1 MKNIVC
7 KFGGTS
13 LASTSQI
20 LKVKDIVL
28 SGKQK
33 FIVLSAPGKRYKDDI
48 KITDILISIWNKARL
63 GQDYSNEF
71 SFFID
76 RFNSIKQD
84 LGVDIDLNAMYDA
97 LNQHLSTLCE
107 YDYVISRGEYFM
119 AKIFAK
125 HMGFNFL
132 DAKDFIV
139 FDKDANVDICSS
151 QTRFNLLVK
160 DNGRFVIPGFY
171 GDYFGRVKTFSRGG
185 SDITGA
191 IVALLCKAN
200 IYQNYTDVD
209 GFLCADPKICNS
221 PRLIKKL
228 SYSELRELSYTG
240 ANVLHTEC
248 VKFLREN
255 NITLNLRNTFKSTCK
270 GSLIMP
276 DRKIQHKHIS
286 GISGK
291 DGYSLFV
298 ISSFGLSSSIG
309 NYILIEEIFNTYNI
323 NIEHLHSGI
332 DTLSILVSASL
343 EKEIVQQ
350 IMSKLR
356 SKFDQVD
363 FTPSVAILSIVGKG
377 LKNCKVEKKVLN
389 AIYAINTQVYTLN
402 KGSEGISLI
411 FSIPKDDYESTIT
424 NLYHTLFEEKK

>member
-28 SGKQK
+28 HGKQK
-33 FIVLSAPGKRYKDDI
+33 FIVLSAPGKRYRDDI
-48 KITDILISIWNKARL
+48 KITDVLISIWNKARL
-63 GQDYSNEF
+63 GEDYNKEF
-71 SFFID
+71 SFFVD
-76 RFNSIKQD
+76 RFNAIKLD
-84 LGVDIDLNAMYDA
+84 LGVDIDLDFMFDT
-97 LNQHLSTLCE
+97 LKKHLSTLCE

-125 HMGFNFL
+125 HMGFKFL

-151 QTRFNLLVK
+151 RARFNLLVK
-160 DNGRFVIPGFY
+160 DSGRFVIPGFY
-171 GDYFGRVKTFSRGG
+171 GDYFGKVKTFSRGG

-191 IVALLCKAN
+191 VVALLCNAKM
-200 IYQNYTDVD
+200 YQNYTDVD
-209 GFLCADPKICNS
+209 GFLCADPKICQS

-240 ANVLHTEC
+240 ANVLHPEC

-255 NITLNLRNTFKSTCK
+255 NITLNLRNTFNPTCK

-276 DRKIQHKHIS
+276 DRKINHKHIS

-291 DGYSLFV
+291 DGYSLFI
-298 ISSFGLSSSIG
+298 ISSFGLSSNIG
-309 NYILIEEIFNTYNI
+309 NYILIEEIFKTHSI
-323 NIEHLHSGI
+323 SIEHLHSGI
-332 DTLSILVSASL
+332 DTLSILVSSNL
-343 EKEIVQQ
+343 QQEVVEKIK
-350 IMSKLR
+350 SKLL
-356 SKFDQVD
+356 SKFDRVE
-363 FTPSVAILSIVGKG
+363 FIPAVAILSIVGEG
-377 LKNCKVEKKVLN
+377 LQNVKVEKKVLN
-389 AIYAINTQVYTLN
+389 AIYGENTIVYTLN
-402 KGSEGISLI
+402 KGAEGISLI
-411 FSIPKDDYESTIT
+411 F
-424 NLYHTLFEEKK
+424 